1 MQKYYFLLCCLC
13 SIFKVEAQS
22 IGADL
27 ENKYWNYRDRLK
39 KNFVQIGSKPGQS
52 ITAAQLLEFSSPSD
66 TLQYQNGV
74 LKKVVPKTYKN
85 RMVFGDVLV
94 DQGYYLAVLSSELNI
109 LALEGKQ
116 NTERYK
122 ATCSELYFAIL
133 AVDRLDINAENYL
146 DYFNQGSKNGFLIR
160 SDNDENFLS
169 RVCPLKKLDV
179 RRQVH

>member
-22 IGADL
+22 IEVDL
-27 ENKYWNYRDRLK
+27 ENKYWNYRDRLT
-39 KNFVQIGSKPGQS
+39 KNFVQIGPKPGQS

-74 LKKVVPKTYKN
+74 FKKVVPRIYKN

-94 DQGYYLAVLSSELNI
+94 DQGYYLAVLSSEINI
-109 LALEGKQ
+109 LSLEGKQ

-122 ATCSELYFAIL
+122 AACIELFWAIN
-133 AVDRLDINAENYL
+133 AIDRLDEKAENYL
-146 DYFNQGSKNGFLIR
+146 KYSAQDSKNGFLIR
-160 SDNDENFLS
+160 SDND
-169 RVCPLKKLDV
+169 
-179 RRQVH
+179 